1 MNSKYIA
8 PFYNDK
14 WAQHSSR
21 FHCPHCNVLAQQY
34 WSSLTK
40 PNLGN
45 AMLRGFVT
53 SVCNYCSGSSIWY
66 EEKMIYP
73 LVQIT
78 PLANDDL
85 PSDCLEIYNE
95 ARNISALSPKGAAA
109 LLRLCIQMLMPHLGQ
124 KGKNINDDIG
134 ALVKAGLP
142 VQVQKALDVCRV
154 VGNNAVHP
162 GEIIFDEDNQVV
174 NTLFG
179 LVNFIVDNQITQ
191 PKQLAAMYDALP
203 EKARDGIEKR
213 DA

>member
-1 MNSKYIA
+1 
-8 PFYNDK
+8 
-14 WAQHSSR
+14 
-21 FHCPHCNVLAQQY
+21 
-34 WSSLTK
+34 
-40 PNLGN
+40 
-45 AMLRGFVT
+45 
-53 SVCNYCSGSSIWY
+53 
-66 EEKMIYP
+66 
-73 LVQIT
+73 
-78 PLANDDL
+78 
-85 PSDCLEIYNE
+85 
-95 ARNISALSPKGAAA
+95 
-109 LLRLCIQMLMPHLGQ
+109 MPHLGQ